1 MFYFVLIYFIYF
13 LRIDLKNLNIKK
25 KIFIFIK
32 FFFYIYKVNKS
43 DNTLTM

>member
-25 KIFIFIK
+25 KIFIFIIN
-32 FFFYIYKVNKS
+32 FFYIYKVNKS
-43 DNTLTM
+43 DNILTI